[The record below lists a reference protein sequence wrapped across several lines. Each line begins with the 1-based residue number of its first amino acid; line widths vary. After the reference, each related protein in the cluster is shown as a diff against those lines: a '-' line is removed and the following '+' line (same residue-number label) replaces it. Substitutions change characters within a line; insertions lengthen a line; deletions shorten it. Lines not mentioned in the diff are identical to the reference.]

1 MSLGKPRIPA
11 PPYPRFSAWY
21 WFETGIGLLELFG
34 IPTVAVWLNRVFKP
48 NTRPLTHE
56 EIALAR
62 TVFGNSI
69 QYERVY
75 IDARSYFGCKKYHF
89 AYVGFNCINSWGEL
103 SAPHFI
109 HEMTHIWQFQHLGAL
124 YIPRALYAQ
133 GTREGYHYGG
143 IEKLKQARSLLD
155 FNFEQQGDIVADYF
169 CLKTCQMPKYCT
181 LDLVYIAVFE
191 RVIYSAVQL
200 R

>member
-1 MSLGKPRIPA
+1 MSLGKPQIPA
-11 PPYPRFSAWY
+11 PPYQRFSAWFF
-21 WFETGIGLLELFG
+21 FEIGIKLLEMLG
-34 IPTVAVWLNRVFKP
+34 IPTVAVGLNRLFKR
-48 NTRPLTHE
+48 NTRPLTYE

-75 IDARSYFGCKKYHF
+75 IDARSYFGCKKYQF

-124 YIPRALYAQ
+124 YIPRALHAQ

-143 IEKLKQARSLLD
+143 IEKLKQAQSLLE

-169 CLKTCQMPKYCT
+169 CIKTGLIPKYCSP
-181 LDLVYIAVFE
+181 DLTHLPVFE